1 MHILFTCIYR
11 VRLVERGSPHSLP
24 LMESGKVST
33 ERTFIL
39 TFYGEYF
46 QYISI
51 SDNFYISWVLK
62 EALSAVQTEAT
73 EALAAHTLP
82 VMLRMLISSV
92 LTAALPT
99 LVGRGRSFCHLTS
112 AHLCLVVCPIT
123 WSHWQALVLG
133 RLQRASAFPLVQAKV
148 SWGSR
153 VCFMGAFNLLVYT
166 LNLLVYTLLPFG
178 RISVS

>member
-99 LVGRGRSFCHLTS
+99 LVGRGRSFCQLTS
-112 AHLCLVVCPIT
+112 AHLCLVVCPLHEVT
-123 WSHWQALVLG
+123 G
-133 RLQRASAFPLVQAKV
+133 RPL
-148 SWGSR
+148 SWGGCS
-153 VCFMGAFNLLVYT
+153 VP
-166 LNLLVYTLLPFG
+166 LPFLWYRPKFHG
-178 RISVS
+178 VHAFVLWVLLIF